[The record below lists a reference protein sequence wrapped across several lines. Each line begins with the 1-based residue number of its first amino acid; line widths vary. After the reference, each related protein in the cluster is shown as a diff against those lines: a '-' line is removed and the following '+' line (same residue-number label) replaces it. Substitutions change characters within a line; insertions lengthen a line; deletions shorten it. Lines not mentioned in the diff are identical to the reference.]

1 MTKDFRH
8 IGRTSAD
15 SMPPQAG
22 TLPPVPE
29 ASQRLILGAI
39 RTSAFAF
46 LAAGV
51 WLLGGGRSPL
61 PADTS
66 TYLGIALVVTAIAD
80 FGIIVFLKRAW
91 SKQR

>member
-15 SMPPQAG
+15 SAPPQAG
-22 TLPPVPE
+22 NPAPVPE
-29 ASQRLILGAI
+29 ANQRILLGTI
-39 RTSAFAF
+39 RTGAFAF
-46 LAAGV
+46 LVAGL
-51 WLLGGGRSPL
+51 WLLGGGKSPL
-61 PADTS
+61 PPDTS

-91 SKQR
+91 SKPR